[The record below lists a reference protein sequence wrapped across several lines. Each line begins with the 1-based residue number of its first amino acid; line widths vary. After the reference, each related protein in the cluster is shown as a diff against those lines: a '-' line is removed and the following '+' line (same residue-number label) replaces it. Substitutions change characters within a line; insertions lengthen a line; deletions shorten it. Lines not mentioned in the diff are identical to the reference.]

1 MALVKKEVKY
11 LNKDFGQFRERLVN
25 FAKVYFPDTYT
36 DFNESSPGMMFIEM
50 AAYVGD
56 VLSLYID
63 NQLRESMLLHA
74 QEEENIYDIA
84 QALGYV
90 PQPSAAATTTLDVFQ
105 LVPAVGSGVNI
116 APDFRYALE
125 VQEGMTIESSENS
138 DVEFRTL
145 ENVNF
150 NYSSSSNPTKVSI
163 YKVDD
168 TTGVPQFYLLQKSTK
183 AISGKLE
190 AETFIFDEPKKFDRI
205 RLGPTNVIDVADCK
219 DTDGNKWYE
228 VDYLAQDT
236 VYTEVKQAEA
246 ADPLLSTYETEVPYI
261 LSLRRVPRRF
271 IKRITSNNQIELHFG
286 AGVSAN
292 SDEIILPN
300 PTNIGMQLPYGN
312 TSGLDN
318 AYDPT
323 NVLFTRGYGQ
333 APSDTTLIVR
343 YYTGG
348 GIEANVGAKTLTKV
362 TGVEFV
368 GSFDGLNVGTVD
380 FAKKSVAASN
390 PNPATGGR
398 GQETPEEIRQNAL
411 ASYATQNRAVTKE
424 DYIARVYSLPGKFG
438 SIAKAYVT
446 RDDGMS
452 SVDPNANP
460 SAYEDQFNPLAINLY
475 CLSYNSSKQLTQ
487 PNIATKS
494 NLKTYLKKFR
504 MLTDGINIRNAF
516 IINIGIKFDIL
527 ARPDSITKEVL
538 LKTVAEAKRYFEI
551 DKWQIN
557 EPISLSDLAATL
569 DQVDGVQSILNL
581 NVFNKFDT
589 ASGYSGNYFD
599 IGEATKSNIVY
610 PSLDPSIFEVKFP
623 DQDIE
628 ARIVGAA

>member
-11 LNKDFGQFRERLVN
+11 LNKDFGQFRDKLIN

-84 QALGYV
+84 QALGYI
-90 PQPSAAATTTLDVFQ
+90 PQPSAAATTDLDVFQ
-105 LVPAVGSGVNI
+105 LVPSIGNGINI
-116 APDFRYALE
+116 GPDFRYTVE
-125 VQEGMTIESSENS
+125 VQEGMTVESTENK

-150 NYSSSSNPTKVSI
+150 AHSSSNSPTKVSI
-163 YKVDD
+163 YKVDE
-168 TTGVPQFYLLQKSTK
+168 TTGIPQFYLLQKSVR

-190 AETFIFDEPKKFDRI
+190 AETFTFDNPKKYDRI
-205 RLGPTNVIDVADCK
+205 RLGPTNIIDIADCK
-219 DTDGNKWYE
+219 DFDGNKWYE

-236 VYTEVKQAEA
+236 VYTEIKQAEA
-246 ADPLLSTYETEVPYI
+246 ADPLLSAYEAEVPYI

-271 IKRITSNNQIELHFG
+271 IKRITSENQVELHFG
-286 AGVSAN
+286 AGVSSNA
-292 SDEIILPN
+292 DEVILPN
-300 PTNIGMQLPYGN
+300 PINIGLQLPYGN

-333 APSDTTLIVR
+333 APSDTTMIIR
-343 YYTGG
+343 YFTGG
-348 GIEANVGAKTLTKV
+348 GIESNVGSKTLTKV
-362 TGVEFV
+362 TSTEFM
-368 GSFDGLNVGTVD
+368 GSYDGLNDDTVK
-380 FAKKSVAASN
+380 FAKKSIACSN
-390 PNPATGGR
+390 PEPATGGR

-411 ASYATQNRAVTKE
+411 AAYATQNRAVTKE
-424 DYIARVYSLPGKFG
+424 DYIARVYSLPGKYG
-438 SIAKAYVT
+438 SIAKAYVA
-446 RDDGMS
+446 RDEG
-452 SVDPNANP
+452 ANP
-460 SAYEDQFNPLAINLY
+460 ADKDLHNPLALNIY
-475 CLSYNSSKQLTQ
+475 ALSYNSSKQLTQ

-494 NLKTYLKKFR
+494 NLKTYLKKYR

-516 IINIGIKFDIL
+516 IINIGIKFDIIS
-527 ARPDSITKEVL
+527 RPDSISREVL
-538 LKTVAEAKRYFEI
+538 LKAVAEAKKYFSI

-557 EPISLSDLAATL
+557 EPISISDLAATL
-569 DQVDGVQSILNL
+569 DQVEGVQSIVNL
-581 NVFNKFDT
+581 NVTNKFDSD
-589 ASGYSGNYFD
+589 SGYSGNYYD
-599 IGEATKSNIVY
+599 IGEATKNNIVY
-610 PSLDPSIFEVKFP
+610 PSLDPSVFEVKFP
-623 DQDIE
+623 DTDIE
-628 ARIVGAA
+628 ARIVGA